1 MTVLKPINVCYF
13 RNILRVHDN
22 QSLFHALKSKHAQ
35 LLPVVCLDPR
45 MVDISLLNPK
55 LGANHETPKTWN
67 FKFERCAN
75 FRTRFFLEC
84 IMSLKEE
91 LQKRKSDLLILYGE
105 PEELFPELKGHLLK
119 SNIKIDKIHTHKEY
133 AYEELA
139 VEKALSKGIE
149 GVVYHH
155 DATMVHPN
163 DCDFTFE
170 KAYKVYT
177 HFRKRIEK
185 MEHPVREPLPIPD
198 ELPPFPQAAW
208 EFRNSDKGEAYLSEL
223 YRDASVKND
232 SRSAFPW
239 KGGEQS
245 AKDRLNSYCFKTNG
259 IIDYKKTRNG
269 MIGTEYSTKFSPF
282 LAHGCLSPRLIW
294 HEMDR
299 MQAEEARKG
308 KKRSFKA
315 AGDDDGVYW
324 VKFELLW
331 RDFFRHLVAGYGKKV
346 FLIHGFRNM
355 DRQAIEEEGKKK
367 PKNSYFDKVWRQ
379 DQDQFEKW
387 KTGQTGSPFVDAC
400 MRELLYTG
408 FLNNRGRQNVASFLA
423 KDLEIDWRMGAEYFE
438 SMLKDHD
445 VHSNY
450 GNWQYVSGV
459 GCDPREGFRHFNI
472 LKQGKDYDP
481 DGSYIKLWCPE
492 LENLPSHLVHCP
504 WTMTKEEQKEY
515 KCILGQ
521 DYPEQPILLV
531 ENWKKHYP
539 TTGVPS
545 KGKISNFFES
555 KNGDSKNKKKVKTSK

>member
-22 QSLFHALKSKHAQ
+22 QSLFHALQSKHAQ

-45 MVDISLLNPK
+45 MIDISLLNPK
-55 LGANHETPKTWN
+55 LSTQYTTPKTWN
-67 FKFERCAN
+67 FKLERCAN
-75 FRTRFFLEC
+75 FRTRFLIEC
-84 IMSLKEE
+84 IMSLKQE
-91 LQKRKSDLLILYGE
+91 LQKRKTDLLILYGE
-105 PEELFPELKGHLLK
+105 PEVLLPELKEFLK
-119 SNIKIDKIHTHKEY
+119 KNNYKIDQVHTHKEY
-133 AYEELA
+133 AYEELE
-139 VEKALSKGIE
+139 VEKALSKNVE
-149 GVVYHH
+149 QVVYHH
-155 DATMVHPN
+155 DATMVHP
-163 DCDFTFE
+163 DDTDIPFE

-185 MEHPVREPLPIPD
+185 MEHPVRKPLVIPD
-198 ELPPFPQAAW
+198 SLPPFPKAAW
-208 EFRNSDKGEAYLSEL
+208 DFRNSEQGESYLTEL
-223 YRDASVKND
+223 YKDASIKKD

-245 AKDRLNSYCFKTNG
+245 AKDRLESYVFKTNG

-269 MIGTEYSTKFSPF
+269 MIGTEYSTKFSVF

-299 MQAEEARKG
+299 FEAEQAKKG

-315 AGDDDGVYW
+315 QSDDDGVYW

-331 RDFFRHLVAGYGKKV
+331 RDFFRWLVACNGKKV
-346 FLIHGFRNM
+346 FLLHGFRNM
-355 DRQAIEEEGKKK
+355 NREEVEGGDKKK
-367 PKNSYFDKVWRQ
+367 PKNSYFDKVWKNNE
-379 DQDQFEKW
+379 DQFNKW
-387 KTGQTGSPFVDAC
+387 RNGQTGSPYVDAC

-423 KDLEIDWRMGAEYFE
+423 KDLEIDWRIGAEYFE
-438 SMLKDHD
+438 SMLLDHD
-445 VHSNY
+445 VYSNY

-472 LKQGKDYDP
+472 LKQGRDYDP
-481 DGSYIKLWCPE
+481 EGLYIKLWCPE

-504 WTMTKEEQKEY
+504 WNMTKEEQNEY
-515 KCILGQ
+515 KCILGR
-521 DYPEQPILLV
+521 DYPEEPILLV

-539 TTGVPS
+539 KAGIPA
-545 KGKISNFFES
+545 KGKISNFFDVKS
-555 KNGDSKNKKKVKTSK
+555 DSKNKKAKTSK